1 MGVFSM
7 IVLIVLITTIG
18 KVLSD
23 RSARV
28 EPPANLPKLGQGE
41 ADGML
46 QALDDLNG
54 RVVRLEE
61 ERDFYKELLDAP
73 ARQRG
78 LPPPETRGDDPE
90 STGSG

>member
-1 MGVFSM
+1 M

-28 EPPANLPKLGQGE
+28 EPPVNPPKLGQGE
-41 ADGML
+41 PDGIL

-78 LPPPETRGDDPE
+78 LPPPGTPGND
-90 STGSG
+90 SGATGSS

>member
-7 IVLIVLITTIG
+7 IVLIVLITTVG

-28 EPPANLPKLGQGE
+28 EPPVSPPKLGQGE
-41 ADGML
+41 ADSVL

-78 LPPPETRGDDPE
+78 LPPSQSRGDE
-90 STGSG
+90 SGSTGSG